1 MTMRKIWINLIIVV
15 AMLLG
20 LNLAG
25 YVEVQAQSTVPYRF
39 YAWSDGNYNGVFD
52 ASGQDICWRTLRP
65 LTVYGNG
72 PDIIEPLYDF
82 NTISLATYFPTSQSS
97 INMCMGIS
105 TATLW
110 LKPNYPFVFLDDPSG
125 ATTGFVT
132 VSGGTATQYIGVKVP
147 W

>member
-1 MTMRKIWINLIIVV
+1 MKRMW
-15 AMLLG
+15 
-20 LNLAG
+20 LNLLLLVSMLVG
-25 YVEVQAQSTVPYRF
+25 YNLVGYSSAQAQTTVPYRF

-52 ASGQDICWRTLRP
+52 GQGQDICWRTLRP

-72 PDIIEPLYDF
+72 PDILEPLYDF
-82 NTISLATYFPTSQSS
+82 NTISLATYIPTSETSVT
-97 INMCMGIS
+97 MCKGIS

-110 LKPNYPFVFLDDPSG
+110 LRPNYPFVLLDDPSG

-132 VSGGTATQYIGVKVP
+132 VSGGTATQYVGVKVP